1 MRFVDTNVLI
11 YAVSRAPEDTD
22 KGLIAREVL
31 ASRDLAVSVQV
42 LQEFYVQARR
52 AGGPCAMSDGEA
64 IEFIEYLQR
73 YPIQTLTLD
82 VFWTAL
88 GFHKRFGVSYWDG
101 AILAAA
107 QHSGCTS
114 VLTED
119 MSAGRDYDGIR
130 VVNPFTGASGI
141 R

>member
-11 YAVSRAPEDTD
+11 YAVSRAPGDAD
-22 KGLIAREVL
+22 KSLIAREVL
-31 ASRDLAVSVQV
+31 ASHDLAVSVQV

-52 AGGPCAMSDGEA
+52 PDGPCALSDGEA
-64 IEFIEYLQR
+64 VEFIEALRR
-73 YPIQTLTLD
+73 YPIQTLTIE

-88 GFHKRFGVSYWDG
+88 GFHQRFCVSYWDG

-119 MSAGRDYDGIR
+119 LRDGQEYGDIR
-130 VVNPFTGASGI
+130 VVNPFANTA
-141 R
+141 

>member
-11 YAVSRAPEDTD
+11 YGVSRAPEDAD
-22 KGLIAREVL
+22 KSLIAREVL

-52 AGGPCAMSDGEA
+52 PDGPCAMSDDEA
-64 IEFIEYLQR
+64 VEFIEDLRR
-73 YPIQTLTLD
+73 YPIQTLTLE

-88 GFHKRFGVSYWDG
+88 GFQQRFGVSYWDG

-114 VLTED
+114 LLTED
-119 MSAGRDYDGIR
+119 LSDGQDYDGIR
-130 VVNPFTGASGI
+130 VVNPFAAGAG

>member
-11 YAVSRAPEDTD
+11 YAVSRAPEDTG
-22 KGLIAREVL
+22 KSVIAREVL
-31 ASRDLAVSVQV
+31 ASRDLAASVQV
-42 LQEFYVQARR
+42 LQEFYVQATRL
-52 AGGPCAMSDGEA
+52 AGPCEMSDGEA
-64 IEFIEYLQR
+64 VEFIENLRR

-88 GFHKRFGVSYWDG
+88 AFHQRFGVSYWDG

-119 MSAGRDYDGIR
+119 MSDGQDYDGIR
-130 VVNPFTGASGI
+130 VVNPFGGA
-141 R
+141 RQDR

>member
-11 YAVSRAPEDTD
+11 YAVSREPEDAD
-22 KGLIAREVL
+22 KSLIARDVL

-42 LQEFYVQARR
+42 LQEFYVQATRPDS
-52 AGGPCAMSDGEA
+52 PCAMSGGEA
-64 IEFIEYLQR
+64 VEFIEDLRR

-88 GFHKRFGVSYWDG
+88 AFHQRFGVSYWDG

-119 MSAGRDYDGIR
+119 MSTGQDYDGIR
-130 VVNPFTGASGI
+130 AVNPFAGAGAG